1 MLEKW
6 CKKISVHFVAFGILL
21 LCVEMSPPPPSPT
34 AVYSLCHS
42 SHTTPSSSPRP
53 EDPNCMRSRSRSHES
68 RSAISAHR
76 PSSGSHSSSSRRARQ
91 GSDSSS
97 QSHGLQNRAPSN
109 LSIKKEE
116 LPPSPPSS
124 PPPPYTEFDT
134 SCRFVSLSQQPP
146 DGHQH
151 QHGYNPAMHR
161 TRSQGY
167 VTSRARVQRYPSP
180 STPQGERSGEGSS
193 YPSSN
198 EGTLV

>member
-1 MLEKW
+1 MQKDF
-6 CKKISVHFVAFGILL
+6 SAFRGFWLM
-21 LCVEMSPPPPSPT
+21 CVEMSPPPPLPSLPT
-34 AVYSLCHS
+34 AVDSLRHS
-42 SHTTPSSSPRP
+42 SHATPSSSPRP
-53 EDPNCMRSRSRSHES
+53 EDPNRMHSHSQSHES
-68 RSAISAHR
+68 RSAISAYH

-134 SCRFVSLSQQPP
+134 NCHFISLSQQPL
-146 DGHQH
+146 DDYQH

-161 TRSQGY
+161 T
-167 VTSRARVQRYPSP
+167 
-180 STPQGERSGEGSS
+180 
-193 YPSSN
+193 
-198 EGTLV
+198 

>member
-1 MLEKW
+1 MQKGF
-6 CKKISVHFVAFGILL
+6 SAFRGLWL
-21 LCVEMSPPPPSPT
+21 MCVEMSPPPPPPSLPT
-34 AVYSLCHS
+34 AVDSLRHS
-42 SHTTPSSSPRP
+42 SNTTPSSSPRP
-53 EDPNCMRSRSRSHES
+53 EDPNRMRSRSRSHES

-124 PPPPYTEFDT
+124 PPPPHTEFDT
-134 SCRFVSLSQQPP
+134 NRRFVSLSQQPP

-167 VTSRARVQRYPSP
+167 VTSRTRVQRYPSL

>member
-1 MLEKW
+1 MLQLHTHGTLNSY
-6 CKKISVHFVAFGILL
+6 ITVIVHGMLIQFCVILCLNSPQSLPQNYFTTIIINFVI
-21 LCVEMSPPPPSPT
+21 
-34 AVYSLCHS
+34 
-42 SHTTPSSSPRP
+42 
-53 EDPNCMRSRSRSHES
+53 
-68 RSAISAHR
+68 III
-76 PSSGSHSSSSRRARQ
+76 
-91 GSDSSS
+91 
-97 QSHGLQNRAPSN
+97 
-109 LSIKKEE
+109 SIKKEE

-134 SCRFVSLSQQPP
+134 NRRFVSLFQQPP

-167 VTSRARVQRYPSP
+167 VTSRSRVQRYPSP